1 MIKTLSS
8 VAAALLL
15 AGTAHAAVVDVD
27 ARADSYRSGAGTGA
41 LAATLAAGETFTITV
56 AADDLWS
63 AGGIPLWS
71 NANGLTAT
79 QFATG
84 SDDSGAAAGTQIGKN
99 AGFYN
104 TADGSFRY
112 GELVGRIGNGQYFAV
127 GTSYSG
133 EAAVAG
139 DLRLFYWDSYSGD
152 NLGSVA
158 ATVTAVP
165 EPASIALVLAGLG
178 IIGGLSRR
186 RARDRN

>member
-1 MIKTLSS
+1 MFKTLSS

-27 ARADSYRSGAGTGA
+27 AVADSYRSGTGSGA
-41 LAATLAAGETFTITV
+41 FATTLAAGETFTVSV

-71 NANGLTAT
+71 NANGLTANL
-79 QFATG
+79 FATG

-99 AGFYN
+99 AGFY
-104 TADGSFRY
+104 TSADGSFRY
-112 GELVGRIGNGQYFAV
+112 GELVGRIGNGQFFAV

-133 EAAVAG
+133 TAAVAG
-139 DLRLFYWDSYSGD
+139 DLRLFFWDNYSRD

-186 RARDRN
+186 RARDRS

>member
-8 VAAALLL
+8 IAAALLL

-41 LAATLAAGETFTITV
+41 LAATLSAGETFTITV

-63 AGGIPLWS
+63 AGGVPLWS
-71 NANGLTAT
+71 NANGLSANL
-79 QFATG
+79 FATG

-99 AGFYN
+99 AGFLN
-104 TADGSFRY
+104 TADGAFRY

-127 GTSYSG
+127 GTNYSG

>member
-27 ARADSYRSGAGTGA
+27 AVADSYRSGTGTGA
-41 LAATLAAGETFTITV
+41 VAATLAAGETFTVSV

-63 AGGIPLWS
+63 AGGVALWS
-71 NANGLTAT
+71 NANGLTANL
-79 QFATG
+79 FATG
-84 SDDSGAAAGTQIGKN
+84 SDDSGAAAGTLIGKN
-99 AGFYN
+99 AAFYN

-112 GELVGRIGNGQYFAV
+112 GELVGRIGNGQFFAI
-127 GTSYSG
+127 GTNYSG
-133 EAAVAG
+133 TAAVAG
-139 DLRLFYWDSYSGD
+139 DLQLFFWDNYSRD

>member
-1 MIKTLSS
+1 MFKTLSS
-8 VAAALLL
+8 IAAALLL

-27 ARADSYRSGAGTGA
+27 ALADSYHSGVGTGVFA
-41 LAATLAAGETFTITV
+41 GTLAADETFTITV

-63 AGGIPLWS
+63 AGGIPRWS
-71 NANGLTAT
+71 TADGLTSNL
-79 QFATG
+79 FATG
-84 SDDSGAAAGTQIGKN
+84 SDDSGAAAGTLIGKN
-99 AGFYN
+99 AGFYT

-112 GELVGRIGNGQYFAV
+112 GELVGRIGDGQFFAV

-133 EAAVAG
+133 TAAVAG
-139 DLRLFYWDSYSGD
+139 DLRLFYWDSYSAD
-152 NLGSVA
+152 NTGSVA

-186 RARDRN
+186 RARDRS